1 MKNPSKIRNKIKR
14 TEIYSKYKSE
24 KKQQK
29 KKLRQERLKEVEEL
43 GESAPPKQAPR
54 TIENTRFCLIYIYIY
69 NSLEKKLKFI
79 RLHTNLYARRIHD
92 ETTVKPDDVEVF
104 EEERS
109 DEFSKYFSN
118 EVKPKIMISTR
129 PKCSRKLFPFIAD
142 LMQMIPNAFYYP
154 RGTLS
159 LHPLSLIANTHFLP

>member
-29 KKLRQERLKEVEEL
+29 KKLRQERVKETEAL
-43 GESAPPKQAPR
+43 GESAPPKKVPT
-54 TIENTRFCLIYIYIY
+54 TIEN
-69 NSLEKKLKFI
+69 S
-79 RLHTNLYARRIHD
+79 RIVD
-92 ETTVKPDDVEVF
+92 ETMVKVDDVEVF
-104 EEERS
+104 DEKC
-109 DEFSKYFSN
+109 DEFAKYFSN

-129 PKCSRKLFPFIAD
+129 PKCSKKLYPFIAD

-154 RGTLS
+154 RGKE
-159 LHPLSLIANTHFLP
+159 SLI